1 MGVAEGF
8 QEPPFWSCKDD
19 ICKTGTVL
27 LFKNKNTPS
36 PQNKQKNTQRH
47 ISSVQ
52 LLSHVQ
58 LFATPWTVARQ
69 VSLSITNSRNLLKLM
84 SIELVMPSSYL
95 ILCRPLL
102 LPPSVFPSI
111 RVFSNELAL
120 HIRWSKYWSFSFSIS
135 PSNDYSAL
143 ISFRFDWFDLL
154 AVPRVTSYLS
164 KVLVTQSCLTFCDSL
179 DFTRQAPLSMGF
191 SRQEHWSGLPCPLPE
206 DLPDPGTKPG
216 SLASPAVASRFF
228 TISTTWEAN
237 SIFKWP
243 ASKHTSFFFLFSYS
257 FIYLA
262 APGLCCNLEDVSLW
276 HENLAP

>member
-1 MGVAEGF
+1 MFNIYKPLKINRGRPWEWQKDFGSHPSGPVKTTFVKQGQF
-8 QEPPFWSCKDD
+8 CCLKTKTPPPL
-19 ICKTGTVL
+19 KTNKKTHKGT
-27 LFKNKNTPS
+27 
-36 PQNKQKNTQRH
+36 
-47 ISSVQ
+47 SVQ

-69 VSLSITNSRNLLKLM
+69 VSLSITNTWNLLKLM

-164 KVLVTQSCLTFCDSL
+164 KVLVTQSS
-179 DFTRQAPLSMGF
+179 DFL
-191 SRQEHWSGLPCPLPE
+191 
-206 DLPDPGTKPG
+206 
-216 SLASPAVASRFF
+216 
-228 TISTTWEAN
+228 
-237 SIFKWP
+237 
-243 ASKHTSFFFLFSYS
+243 
-257 FIYLA
+257 
-262 APGLCCNLEDVSLW
+262 
-276 HENLAP
+276 